1 MAQRENSVT
10 RDPPP
15 LGRGS
20 SVQVSA
26 VPSTA
31 RSRPRLSRS
40 RYGSTSQGFDPNT
53 RRPSAPRQ
61 THRVPPYP
69 LDNHLFLNP
78 RLELI
83 AGNNRHSHQLHR
95 KSMESA
101 KSSATN
107 ATTST
112 MSSSS
117 SPGEGPRSQDTV
129 RNALQDRVRDSSAQ
143 ADMAHKARPSNR
155 NPGDVVAQMVLA
167 GIRFFLTEKQVSFD
181 SPNGITQIFDLV
193 RNDALA
199 EYSRPETSAIVGP
212 RSEGDMG
219 PFGLNVVL
227 PARHPSIFGWILDK
241 YLSGESVFPLNAR
254 ARSVLVDCCKPG
266 EDFYDV
272 LHAEACVWGL
282 DRLQARVLEEKYS
295 PPREHGLDEREAQL
309 QRTAQRLLSGYVS
322 QRKLPWLVQE
332 DEDTEAEDVLHLLAM
347 PRHELNMGQM
357 RLVRRFHASRR
368 RVAAWL
374 TSLQRGPAPAK
385 PSNSTYM
392 ITNGWRVGT
401 MYYISNAVH
410 HAPVIPDDEIN
421 EKVFVKEEDSV
432 SDVPKSRRLRGVVY
446 ILKSE
451 QNERWEQE
459 RGTEGFVQSGPSKS
473 GGVISFA
480 RQSVARYSCPEFSE
494 IMEQSRRQGGLFH
507 GCMQNIIGRHGLEVV
522 YKPELILALRD
533 PLWILSE
540 LLIVGYYQRG
550 SLQITSHPSELMMK
564 VLPENRW
571 TAPLPCPFP
580 DDQFINDET
589 NVRSA
594 CRLECPHGSVV
605 QSLTH
610 FWLRNPVAFS
620 PCNLSKFWYLP
631 Y

>member
-1 MAQRENSVT
+1 MAERQNSVT
-10 RDPPP
+10 HDPPP
-15 LGRGS
+15 VGPGAS
-20 SVQVSA
+20 SVQASA
-26 VPSTA
+26 VRASA
-31 RSRPRLSRS
+31 RPRPRISRS
-40 RYGSTSQGFDPNT
+40 AYGSTSQGFDSNI
-53 RRPSAPRQ
+53 RRPSAPRPI
-61 THRVPPYP
+61 HRVLPYP
-69 LDNHLFLNP
+69 LNDDVFLKP
-78 RLELI
+78 RVDLI
-83 AGNNRHSHQLHR
+83 PGNSSLPYQQHRQSLKPR
-95 KSMESA
+95 KSSDA
-101 KSSATN
+101 NTTTSIT
-107 ATTST
+107 ATTNSA
-112 MSSSS
+112 
-117 SPGEGPRSQDTV
+117 EGGQGSQDTV
-129 RNALQDRVRDSSAQ
+129 RDALRDNSQEVDAR
-143 ADMAHKARPSNR
+143 ADGTHRTRPSNR
-155 NPGDVVAQMVLA
+155 STDAVAHMVLA
-167 GIRFFLTEKQVSFD
+167 GIHFLLTDKQVSFD

-193 RNDALA
+193 RKEALA
-199 EYSRPETSAIVGP
+199 QYSRPENSSVFGP
-212 RSEGDMG
+212 GREEDIGS
-219 PFGLNVVL
+219 FGLTVVL
-227 PARHPSIFGWILDK
+227 PARHPSIFCWILIRH
-241 YLSGESVFPLNAR
+241 LSGESIFPLNAR
-254 ARSVLVDCCKPG
+254 ARTVLVDCCKPG

-282 DRLQARVLEEKYS
+282 ERLQARVLEEKYN
-295 PPREHGLDEREAQL
+295 PPREHGLDEREAQM
-309 QRTAQRLLSGYVS
+309 QRTAQGLFSGYSS
-322 QRKLPWLVQE
+322 QRRLPWLVQE
-332 DEDTEAEDVLHLLAM
+332 DEDTEDVMHLLAM
-347 PRHELNMGQM
+347 PRHELNIGQM

-374 TSLQRGPAPAK
+374 EALQQGSAPAK

-421 EKVFVKEEDSV
+421 EKVFVKEEDFV
-432 SDVPKSRRLRGVVY
+432 SDIPKSRKLRGVVY

-459 RGTEGFVQSGPSKS
+459 KESEGIGQSVPSKS
-473 GGVISFA
+473 GGVMCFA

-494 IMEQSRRQGGLFH
+494 IMEQSRRQGHLFH

-522 YKPELILALRD
+522 YKPQLILVLRD

-580 DDQFINDET
+580 DEQFINDET
-589 NVRSA
+589 DVRSA

-605 QSLTH
+605 QSLIQ